1 MEGDGYPAS
10 QSGELGTE
18 LDYSLQGRKESYF
31 AGEDWED
38 QGFGWAGPVASL
50 QDWVLNIN

>member
-50 QDWVLNIN
+50 QD